1 MKSTLAF
8 AAFAGLA
15 TLANAAPA
23 LEKRVFGRHY
33 NGFDRIKYLF
43 VFGDSYTST
52 GFNMT
57 NGSPLP
63 TPENPM
69 GNPPFP
75 GWNSANGPNWVDYL
89 TFTYNSSLLQTWNL
103 AYGGATIDSAL
114 VTPWRDDVLSLK
126 QQVQDLFLPY
136 LSTPPDRSAHSPF
149 PRWKSDTSL
158 FLTWI
163 GINDIGNSWW
173 YQNTTFHDVL
183 MDEYFLNMGSLYDA
197 GARNFVFINV
207 PPVDRSPLML
217 DQGDWSTST
226 EKMMLKDFNDK
237 LVTRV
242 ANFEKEHRGTSTWV
256 FDSVSIFNYILDH
269 PETAEWDFK
278 NVTGYC
284 DSYQNGT
291 PEWDTFAPECTYP
304 VDEYF
309 WLNSLHPTH
318 WVHNQVAKKLAAV
331 L

>member
-1 MKSTLAF
+1 MKSTIALA
-8 AAFAGLA
+8 AVAGLA
-15 TLANAAPA
+15 AFSSAAPA
-23 LEKRVFGRHY
+23 AEKRTFGRHY
-33 NGFDRIKYLF
+33 NGFDRLKYLF
-43 VFGDSYTST
+43 VFGDSYTTT
-52 GFNMT
+52 GFNIT

-63 TPENPM
+63 TPGNPM

-75 GWNSANGPNWVDYL
+75 GWNAANGPNWVDYL
-89 TFTYNSSLLQTWNL
+89 TFTYNASLLQTWNL
-103 AYGGATIDSAL
+103 AYGGATIDTAL
-114 VTPWRDDVLSLK
+114 VQPYAPEVLSLK

-136 LSTPPDRSAHSPF
+136 LGTPPDRSAHSPF

-173 YQNTTFHDVL
+173 FQNTTFHDVL
-183 MDEYFLNMGSLYDA
+183 LDEYFGLMRSLYDT
-197 GARNFVFINV
+197 GARNFAFINV

-217 DQGDWSTST
+217 GQGDWATST
-226 EKMMLKDFNDK
+226 EKFMLQDFNDRLK
-237 LVTRV
+237 ARV
-242 ANFEKEHRGTSTWV
+242 AAFERQQRGTSTWF
-256 FDSVSIFNYILDH
+256 FDSASIFNEILDN
-269 PETAEWDFK
+269 PETEEWTFK

-291 PEWDTFAPECTYP
+291 PQWDTLYPECVYP

-318 WVHNQVAKKLAAV
+318 LVHNQVAKALAAA

>member
-1 MKSTLAF
+1 MKLTLAF

-15 TLANAAPA
+15 SIVSAAPA
-23 LEKRVFGRHY
+23 EKRTFGRHY

-52 GFNMT
+52 GFNLT

-63 TPENPM
+63 TPQNPM

-114 VTPWRDDVLSLK
+114 VKPWRDDVLSLK
-126 QQVQDLFLPY
+126 QQIQDLFLPY
-136 LSTPPDRSAHSPF
+136 LASPPDRSEHSPF
-149 PRWKSDTSL
+149 PRWKSTTSL

-163 GINDIGNSWW
+163 GINDVGNSWW
-173 YQNTTFHDVL
+173 YLNTTFHDVL
-183 MDEYFLNMGSLYDA
+183 LDEYFNHMTSLYDV

-207 PPVDRSPLML
+207 PPVDRSPLTIA
-217 DQGDWSTST
+217 GGEWSTT
-226 EKMMLKDFNDK
+226 NQKVMLKDFNDK
-237 LVTRV
+237 LAARV
-242 ANFEKEHRGTSTWV
+242 AKFGKDKRGTSTWL
-256 FDSVSIFNYILDH
+256 FDSVEVFNEILDN
-269 PETAEWDFK
+269 PVTAEWTFND
-278 NVTGYC
+278 VTTYC
-284 DSYQNGT
+284 DAYQNGT
-291 PEWDTFAPECTYP
+291 PEWDTFIPECVYP

-318 WVHNQVAKKLAAV
+318 YVHKEVAKELAAV